1 MTHGA
6 PGLRLDRPSRGR
18 LSPAYIQTD
27 SLGCNG
33 CGRII
38 RRWAV
43 GSISPGSLVVS
54 YGFVY
59 GAPPQAHYLRSPFE
73 DPTGERC
80 GISSYILTEGGGEF
94 FPFCLSRFLT
104 RSGRACDMGGGVDYV
119 HGKSRNQHPVQPCH
133 RARERTRLPSAAYLT
148 LAAVLYG
155 YIKGSRSLPTALL
168 AWETKKK
175 KKKKSCQRKKHGG
188 VWEILRPSRSGE
200 ADK

>member
-43 GSISPGSLVVS
+43 GSISLGSLVVS

-59 GAPPQAHYLRSPFE
+59 GAPPSQAHYLRPPFE

-104 RSGRACDMGGGVDYV
+104 RSGRACDMGGGGWIMYME
-119 HGKSRNQHPVQPCH
+119 KAETSIRYSRVIERGSV
-133 RARERTRLPSAAYLT
+133 RAYRRRHT
-148 LAAVLYG
+148 
-155 YIKGSRSLPTALL
+155 
-168 AWETKKK
+168 
-175 KKKKSCQRKKHGG
+175 
-188 VWEILRPSRSGE
+188 
-200 ADK
+200 